1 MIKLIDFF
9 KFHYRLLVQS
19 LLDQLFHKNLDIP
32 GARLRKRVH
41 GSFCPQTYLKV
52 GERVF
57 KDLVNLS
64 ELECNANKNILDF
77 GCGSGRVISN
87 FLSEG
92 IFVHGTDIDEKAI
105 CYCRRKFPQG
115 NWEVN
120 QWIPPLV
127 YKSNFF
133 DFIYSVSVFSHI
145 NEDLQKK
152 WLKEISR
159 ILKPDGLAIISVHGK
174 NCFGNLDAEGVCLLN
189 EKGFYH
195 KIGNKGLFKT
205 DGLPDDY
212 QTSYQT
218 PEYINRKWLSFFECI
233 DIHEVGIGNHQDAVI
248 LRKPLLNH

>member
-1 MIKLIDFF
+1 MVKLFDFF
-9 KFHYRLLVQS
+9 KFQYRLLIQS
-19 LLDQLFHKNLDIP
+19 LLDQLFHKNLITP

-41 GSFCPQTYLKV
+41 GSFCPQTYLEV
-52 GERVF
+52 GKRVF

-64 ELECNANKNILDF
+64 EIECITNKNILDF
-77 GCGSGRVISN
+77 GCGPGRVISN
-87 FLSEG
+87 FLNEG

-105 CYCRRKFPQG
+105 SYCRRKFPQG
-115 NWEVN
+115 EWEVN
-120 QWIPPLV
+120 QWAPPLV

-174 NCFGNLDAEGVCLLN
+174 NCFGKLDAAEISLLT

-195 KIGNKGLFKT
+195 KIGNKGFFKT

-218 PEYINRKWLSFFECI
+218 VEYIKREWLSFFECI
-233 DIHEVGIGNHQDAVI
+233 DIHETGIGNHQDAII
-248 LRKPLLNH
+248 LRKPLFNH